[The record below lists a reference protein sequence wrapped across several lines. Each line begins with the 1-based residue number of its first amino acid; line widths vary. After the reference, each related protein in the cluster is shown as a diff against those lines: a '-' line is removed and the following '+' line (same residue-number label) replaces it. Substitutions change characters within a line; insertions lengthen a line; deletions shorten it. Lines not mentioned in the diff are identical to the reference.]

1 MHWTAQGTQPTSEW
15 TMPVSC
21 LQPAARC
28 QHTRDADSVC
38 LCFGKPTQ
46 SESFDNESC
55 KITSC
60 QRPVVTVGNVSL
72 KLPEPPCS
80 SMRPTWDSIS
90 LVKKKIWICPA
101 PITYYHKSIQFHLP
115 PIYTHVWH
123 NYQIPH
129 VHTPCAIDPGRALSY
144 PLSIHQP
151 GPSPSPSRPFISIG
165 MREVK

>member
-1 MHWTAQGTQPTSEW
+1 MNYACVMLATGCEVSAHKRRRQRLLVFWEANPEWEFRQWILQNHIMSTACCHGGQCISE
-15 TMPVSC
+15 
-21 LQPAARC
+21 AA
-28 QHTRDADSVC
+28 
-38 LCFGKPTQ
+38 
-46 SESFDNESC
+46 
-55 KITSC
+55 
-60 QRPVVTVGNVSL
+60 
-72 KLPEPPCS
+72 EPPCS

-115 PIYTHVWH
+115 PHLYPHVWH

-144 PLSIHQP
+144 PLSIHQS